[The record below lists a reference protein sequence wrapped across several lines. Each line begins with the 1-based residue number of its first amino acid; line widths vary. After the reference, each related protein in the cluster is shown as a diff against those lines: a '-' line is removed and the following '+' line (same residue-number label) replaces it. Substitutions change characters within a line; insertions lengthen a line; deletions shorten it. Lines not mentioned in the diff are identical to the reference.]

1 MAVNAYKQRHDN
13 ISFRIHFMILPA
25 YTRHV
30 TRQVRKPKSYK
41 DRSYDYLRK
50 EKISRITHNQSFEKK
65 RYWYNRSEEYY
76 EPPQFDRIITIHN
89 EFIIPSG

>member
-1 MAVNAYKQRHDN
+1 
-13 ISFRIHFMILPA
+13 MII
-25 YTRHV
+25 YER
-30 TRQVRKPKSYK
+30 RK
-41 DRSYDYLRK
+41 LA
-50 EKISRITHNQSFEKK
+50 RITHNQSFEKK